1 MYKYLYRSIKDKK
14 MAVQQK
20 KRIGS
25 WIIGEKLTQTDI
37 DALVER
43 HGFDPDVLDDALD
56 YFEVPRFESSRDIP
70 YFFTRYPVNTA
81 DGEAST
87 APVMVAISNDYL
99 ATLFNIQAPAFVARL
114 QKRDQSYTTQRVRF
128 FLEFMEELATD
139 YEKNLSSIRK
149 ETTRYFGNFH
159 AISDSEIEH
168 FVGLEST
175 VTDYISALSP
185 TKTALKRM
193 LASPTIVMH
202 PEDVDLVEDLTQD
215 IDQLIETARSL
226 QLTIQ
231 NIRDAY
237 STILTNKL
245 NRTIRF
251 LTTITIVLTMPTLI
265 ASMFGMNTW
274 VPFGNDPISF
284 LYVIL
289 TMLVATAL
297 FGLLVVIRR

>member
-1 MYKYLYRSIKDKK
+1 
-14 MAVQQK
+14 
-20 KRIGS
+20 
-25 WIIGEKLTQTDI
+25 
-37 DALVER
+37 
-43 HGFDPDVLDDALD
+43 
-56 YFEVPRFESSRDIP
+56 PRFESSRDIP

-274 VPFGNDPISF
+274 VPFGND
-284 LYVIL
+284 
-289 TMLVATAL
+289 
-297 FGLLVVIRR
+297 